1 MYGSAALYGYDV
13 TDHVSLGNDSTSQV
27 DNFEFFSIHE
37 QTGLGENI
45 DGILGMSRTMDTD
58 VYTTGPLF
66 IEYLFDNGK
75 IDDKIMSFYM
85 TLDDEET
92 YVDIG
97 NMDES
102 AFLGGSSSTAGLV
115 WLGMMPDTDILYW
128 ISWSS
133 AIRYGDVD
141 DDNMVEYT
149 FDEYIPAIFD
159 TGTSLVMVPPEIA
172 PDFFGRLL

>member
-1 MYGSAALYGYDV
+1 
-13 TDHVSLGNDSTSQV
+13 
-27 DNFEFFSIHE
+27 
-37 QTGLGENI
+37 
-45 DGILGMSRTMDTD
+45 
-58 VYTTGPLF
+58 
-66 IEYLFDNGK
+66 
-75 IDDKIMSFYM
+75 M

-102 AFLGGSSSTAGLV
+102 AFLGGSSSSAGLV

-149 FDEYIPAIFD
+149 FEEYIPAIFD